1 VTSPVDQLAHKKY
14 YKWHDSFSH
23 TTNVCNY
30 FRRQI
35 QSALNDGQL
44 TLGDAHWMKLDT
56 DPFLVDVI
64 NFEKKKDI
72 GVVRPS

>member
-1 VTSPVDQLAHKKY
+1 
-14 YKWHDSFSH
+14 
-23 TTNVCNY
+23 
-30 FRRQI
+30 
-35 QSALNDGQL
+35 LNDGQL

-56 DPFLVDVI
+56 DPFPVDVI